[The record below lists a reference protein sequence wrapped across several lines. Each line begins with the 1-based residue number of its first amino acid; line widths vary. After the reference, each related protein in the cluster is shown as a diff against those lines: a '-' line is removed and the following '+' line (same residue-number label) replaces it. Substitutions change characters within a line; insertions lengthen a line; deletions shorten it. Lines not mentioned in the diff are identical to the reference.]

1 MKQLKHAYII
11 RYFEKSCIFLFN
23 FAFVIRYISEMTP
36 KEFEHKAKLMRAKAL
51 AVACRFLP
59 EEEAEDV
66 AQDVMLR
73 LWAMHERIGANDPVE
88 RLVSLATQHAC
99 IDRLRLHHQEE
110 DIEQSEAIVTEQNQ
124 HDALEYKELEEW
136 LFRQIERLPSTCAII
151 LKMRQLEHRELEE
164 IATLMGITQTSVST
178 LLSRARH
185 QLREELK
192 RRNHD

>member
-1 MKQLKHAYII
+1 M
-11 RYFEKSCIFLFN
+11 FLFN
-23 FAFVIRYISEMTP
+23 FVPLIRYISEMTP
-36 KEFEHKAKLMRAKAL
+36 KEFEHKALLMRSQAMS
-51 AVACRFLP
+51 VAHGFGLP
-59 EEEAEDV
+59 TEEAEDV

-164 IATLMGITQTSVST
+164 IATLLGITQTSVST

>member
-1 MKQLKHAYII
+1 M
-11 RYFEKSCIFLFN
+11 FN
-23 FAFVIRYISEMTP
+23 FAPLIRSVNEMTQ
-36 KEFEHKAKLMRAKAL
+36 KEFEQIVVQTRTKAL
-51 AVACRFLP
+51 AVARRFGLST
-59 EEEAEDV
+59 EEAEDV

-73 LWAMHERIGANDPVE
+73 LWSMHETIGAEDPVD
-88 RLVSLATQHAC
+88 SLASMMARQDC
-99 IDRLRLHHQEE
+99 IDRWRLQHQTE
-110 DIEQSEAIVTEQNQ
+110 DIEQLGTIVTEQNQ

-151 LKMRQLEHRELEE
+151 LKMRQLEHRELDE
-164 IATLMGITQTSVST
+164 IATLLGITQTSVST